1 MTPFTHQPRSPSP
14 THTKESR
21 LLPTERPAWRKEQ
34 TLVRQNAIHSEW
46 IGYVPED
53 TSWVAHIIDFLQR
66 GGIDA
71 RTGSHKGEEYVQ
83 IYGDKN
89 DTDCRGNGMKRLGVY
104 QHSGIYYLT
113 TWGMTTGD
121 IKKGNLFT
129 WVEHLKEVCHG
140 WIDVDSDERPSEW
153 DKRGIRGG
161 YTSKSLIINEMEKEV
176 VCEVIRKLIE

>member
-1 MTPFTHQPRSPSP
+1 MRC
-14 THTKESR
+14 E
-21 LLPTERPAWRKEQ
+21 WRKQQ

-46 IGYVPED
+46 IGLVPED
-53 TSWVAHIIDFLQR
+53 TSWTTHITDFLQR

-71 RTGSHKGEEYVQ
+71 RTGSHKGEKYVQ

-89 DTDCRGNGMKRLGVY
+89 DTDMRGNGMKRLGVY

-121 IKKGNLFT
+121 IQKGNLFT

-153 DKRGIRGG
+153 DKRRIGGG
-161 YTSKSLIINEMEKEV
+161 YTSKSLIVNEMEKEV

>member
-1 MTPFTHQPRSPSP
+1 MTSFTHQPRSPSP
-14 THTKESR
+14 PHTKESR

-34 TLVRQNAIHSEW
+34 TLVRQNAVHSEW

-53 TSWVAHIIDFLQR
+53 TSWTAHITDFLQS

-71 RTGSHKGEEYVQ
+71 RTGKDRSKEYVQ

-104 QHSGIYYLT
+104 HYSGIYYLT

-140 WIDVDSDERPSEW
+140 WSCAVESDMWPTGKK
-153 DKRGIRGG
+153 DGIRGG
-161 YTSKSLIINEMEKEV
+161 FTSLVLIVNGMEKEE